1 MRSIVLDA
9 GALIALDRGAP
20 AVRGYVLLADRGHAA
35 LATSSAV
42 VAQVWRGGNRQARLA
57 RLLASNLV
65 TELALD
71 AETSRRIGV
80 LAAAAPGARDVV
92 DGHVAIIALDRDA
105 VVLTSDPDDIVRWG
119 VPAANIVSC

>member
-1 MRSIVLDA
+1 LRTVVLDA
-9 GALIALDRGAP
+9 GAFIALERGSTP
-20 AVRGYVLLADRGHAA
+20 VRGYVLLADRGHVE
-35 LATSSAV
+35 LATSAAV

-71 AETSRRIGV
+71 AEASRRIGA

-92 DGHVAIIALDRDA
+92 DGHVATIAIDRDA
-105 VVLTSDPDDIVRWG
+105 VVLTSDPDDIARWG
-119 VPAANIVSC
+119 VPAAKIVPC